1 MLIPIPVKGVYKGVP
16 VANLPPGYSGDMNN
30 VRPRDTSE
38 GRVRI
43 GQRLALEK
51 WGAGTQVGGAS
62 QPVVAMIVVSSTA

>member
-1 MLIPIPVKGVYKGVP
+1 MLIPLPVKGIYKGVP

-43 GQRLALEK
+43 GQRLALDK
-51 WGAGTQVGGAS
+51 WSSTQVGGSS
-62 QPVVAMIVVSSTA
+62 QPVVAMIVVSSVS